1 MSRIPFRQIAMA
13 LGTGFIAGCLM
24 LGALALLNGGTG
36 FTSCT
41 AMTGIGW
48 IVPLV
53 AGLIIGGVALLLL
66 DMPHSSAETSAEELR
81 ASTCA
86 SCGSPIIS
94 EWRMCPHCG
103 DLLECDMAV
112 STAASAVER

>member
-1 MSRIPFRQIAMA
+1 MSRIPIRQMAIA
-13 LGTGFIAGCLM
+13 LGSGFIAGCVL
-24 LGALALLNGGTG
+24 LGVLALLNGGTG

-66 DMPHSSAETSAEELR
+66 DMPHSSGGASTEQLQ

-112 STAASAVER
+112 STAARTAEL